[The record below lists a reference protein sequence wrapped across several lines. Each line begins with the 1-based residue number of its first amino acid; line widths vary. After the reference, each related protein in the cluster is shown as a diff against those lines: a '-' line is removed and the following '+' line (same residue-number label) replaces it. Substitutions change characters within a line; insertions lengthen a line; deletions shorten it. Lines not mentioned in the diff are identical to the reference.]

1 MDKIKELRA
10 KRLQVWESM
19 KGVLAE
25 GDLDGER
32 RTKYEAA
39 EADFDKLTAELEAR
53 ERAEAIE
60 ARMNAPVKI
69 DGQRTQ
75 EDPAVNDA
83 ELRNKAFRT
92 YLTRGLDRMPA
103 EQRDALEFRD
113 LSDSSANGSAGGYT
127 VPQGFLQKITERLK
141 YFGPMR
147 QVSNVIETASGQDL
161 PWPTNDDTSNVGS
174 ILGENQQISELDV
187 TFGQNMLKAYV
198 WTSGLVRV
206 PNTLLN
212 DSAFDLETWLAKKF
226 GQRLGRGQ
234 NQLFTVGSGHGSNQP
249 LGLATNASSINADVT
264 TAGNTA
270 VTYADLLSVLH
281 GIDPA
286 YRDTASWQ
294 FSDAGLKAVRS
305 IVDANSRPIF
315 VPAGSFGSLADAA
328 TPDTLLGKPIR
339 INSHL
344 NAWTSG
350 SHVTAWG
357 LFGDYSA
364 AYVIRDVVGIQ
375 TMRLTE
381 RYADY
386 LQTGFFAYMR
396 TDGIVDDVAAYVR
409 ISS

>member
-19 KGVLAE
+19 KATLQE

-60 ARMNAPVKI
+60 ARMNAPVQI
-69 DGQRTQ
+69 DAQRTQ
-75 EDPAVNDA
+75 TPATSDT
-83 ELRNKAFRT
+83 ELRDRAFRT
-92 YLTRGLDRMPA
+92 YLTRGVDRMEPEERA
-103 EQRDALEFRD
+103 ALEFRD
-113 LSDSSANGSAGGYT
+113 LSDSSANGAAGGYT
-127 VPQGFLQKITERLK
+127 IPQGFLQKITERLK

-147 QVSNVIETASGQDL
+147 QVANVIQTASGQDL

-212 DSAFDLETWLAKKF
+212 DTAFDLETWLAKKF

-234 NQLFTVGSGHGSNQP
+234 NQLFTVGTGHGNNQP
-249 LGLATNASSINADVT
+249 AGLATTASSVNADVT
-264 TAGNTA
+264 TAATTNVA
-270 VTYADLLSVLH
+270 YADLLSALH

-286 YRDTASWQ
+286 YRDTATWQ
-294 FSDAGLKAVRS
+294 FSDSALKVVRA
-305 IVDANSRPIF
+305 ITDAQGRPLF
-315 VPAGSFGSLADAA
+315 VPAGSFGTLSDAA

-344 NAWTSG
+344 NAWVNG

-357 LFGDYSA
+357 LFGDFSA

-375 TMRLTE
+375 MMRLTE